1 LLGGGLPLLL
11 LLGAPV
17 FGPSIPWLGEAFSG
31 LALGF
36 LLARARTDSPGLP
49 PALGGLLLLGA
60 SELVLRS
67 PTGIAWLLTQGLPP
81 EVGAVP
87 FVATLTSLVLFGIA
101 GAGLSSTQVPGL
113 GLIVGVLLWLILPGL
128 VGLEQA
134 LRVVVAL
141 ATVAALLELQAGAGA
156 KRRVLTTGAALIS
169 LGSLMAPLPSRGI
182 QVVAPYESYT
192 DLGSLNHLLR
202 TTSWRDTN
210 RLDSASGSI
219 LWFRDGDTLV
229 WWQGG
234 RNGREEGI
242 AVASDRLFTHLP
254 ALLGVEATSIGIVN
268 PGAGGALDAARK
280 SSRGG
285 VQAWVRGAAH
295 RLFLQLEAPGQVTA
309 DPAVRLTVDYGRAA
323 GAGLAH
329 DVLLIDMPTPW
340 QPGGISAWSTSAIS
354 RLASR
359 LPERGV
365 AVFRVPLGQVAAP
378 SLASLVQILAA
389 EFEGLEAWLDP
400 IGSEHLL
407 LVARHQAGLSEA
419 GAIFRAFTRRSI
431 REALEPAALRH
442 PADVLERFLLDREGL
457 LAALP
462 SDKAWSPAT
471 AAILSGLRSRRGAT
485 VLPLAELSARGINLE
500 EALDFSTVP
509 EDDLEPLMSRLKA
522 SLSTRSDYLALLE
535 AIAVGDGAE
544 ALALAGR
551 IAQGSQ
557 DPTRDLRSLIQPW
570 MDQGDRFAEQNLLEQ
585 AKAEFLI
592 AVSFSPRDPD
602 LNLRLAGVQRDL
614 GELEKSRARYE
625 GVRAQQPT
633 SLQAALGLASVLE
646 RQGNFREGAE
656 LLEETEK
663 LHPGEASV
671 LINLGALHLRL
682 AFGADEVAGKHIAR
696 ARMLFQTAASLEPRL
711 AEPHGG
717 LAEVFTLLGEHERAM
732 TEINRA
738 MTLEPNCTY
747 RGWRGQIL
755 WELGRNGEAEQDLN
769 KALLDCPE
777 HLPALVALG
786 GVLVD
791 RGCYTQGREA
801 WERALELGDEVS
813 AARINLEQ
821 LKLAGV
827 EQALGDSQCQ

>member
-1 LLGGGLPLLL
+1 
-11 LLGAPV
+11 
-17 FGPSIPWLGEAFSG
+17 
-31 LALGF
+31 
-36 LLARARTDSPGLP
+36 
-49 PALGGLLLLGA
+49 
-60 SELVLRS
+60 
-67 PTGIAWLLTQGLPP
+67 
-81 EVGAVP
+81 
-87 FVATLTSLVLFGIA
+87 
-101 GAGLSSTQVPGL
+101 
-113 GLIVGVLLWLILPGL
+113 
-128 VGLEQA
+128 
-134 LRVVVAL
+134 
-141 ATVAALLELQAGAGA
+141 
-156 KRRVLTTGAALIS
+156 
-169 LGSLMAPLPSRGI
+169 MAPIPSRGI

-192 DLGSLNHLLR
+192 DLGSLSHLLR
-202 TTSWRDTN
+202 TTSWRETN

-234 RNGREEGI
+234 RGGREEGI
-242 AVASDRLFTHLP
+242 TVASDRLFTYLP
-254 ALLGVEATSIGIVN
+254 ALLGVEATSIGVVN
-268 PGAGGALDAARK
+268 PGAGGVLDAARK

-285 VQAWVRGAAH
+285 VQAWVRGSAD

-309 DPAVRLTVDYGRAA
+309 DPSVRLTVGYGLAP
-323 GAGLAH
+323 GASLAH
-329 DVLLIDMPTPW
+329 DVLLIDMPAPW
-340 QPGGISAWSTSAIS
+340 QPGGISAWSRPAIS
-354 RLASR
+354 RLAGG
-359 LPERGV
+359 LPERGI

-378 SLASLVQILAA
+378 SLASLVQILAT

-400 IGSEHLL
+400 SGSDHLL
-407 LVARHQAGLSEA
+407 LVARHQAGLTEA
-419 GAIFRAFTRRSI
+419 GALFRAFTRPSI
-431 REALEPAALRH
+431 RQALAPAALRH
-442 PADVLERFLLDREGL
+442 PGDVLERFLLDREGL
-457 LAALP
+457 LAALR
-462 SDKAWSPAT
+462 SDKAWSPPT

-485 VLPLAELSARGINLE
+485 VLPLAELSAGGIDLE
-500 EALDFSTVP
+500 AAIDFTTVP
-509 EDDLEPLMSRLKA
+509 EDELEPLMIRLNA

-551 IAQGSQ
+551 IAQGSH

-602 LNLRLAGVQRDL
+602 LNLRLAEVQRDL
-614 GELEKSRARYE
+614 GELQKSRARYE
-625 GVRAQQPT
+625 DVHAQQPT

-732 TEINRA
+732 TEIDRA
-738 MTLEPNCTY
+738 VTLEPNCTY

-755 WELGRNGEAEQDLN
+755 WELGRNEEAEQDLN

-801 WERALELGDEVS
+801 WERAIQLGDEVS
-813 AARINLEQ
+813 AARVNLEQ

-827 EQALGDSQCQ
+827 EEALGDSQCQ

>member
-1 LLGGGLPLLL
+1 
-11 LLGAPV
+11 
-17 FGPSIPWLGEAFSG
+17 
-31 LALGF
+31 
-36 LLARARTDSPGLP
+36 
-49 PALGGLLLLGA
+49 
-60 SELVLRS
+60 
-67 PTGIAWLLTQGLPP
+67 
-81 EVGAVP
+81 
-87 FVATLTSLVLFGIA
+87 
-101 GAGLSSTQVPGL
+101 
-113 GLIVGVLLWLILPGL
+113 
-128 VGLEQA
+128 
-134 LRVVVAL
+134 
-141 ATVAALLELQAGAGA
+141 
-156 KRRVLTTGAALIS
+156 
-169 LGSLMAPLPSRGI
+169 
-182 QVVAPYESYT
+182 
-192 DLGSLNHLLR
+192 
-202 TTSWRDTN
+202 
-210 RLDSASGSI
+210 
-219 LWFRDGDTLV
+219 
-229 WWQGG
+229 
-234 RNGREEGI
+234 
-242 AVASDRLFTHLP
+242 
-254 ALLGVEATSIGIVN
+254 
-268 PGAGGALDAARK
+268 
-280 SSRGG
+280 
-285 VQAWVRGAAH
+285 
-295 RLFLQLEAPGQVTA
+295 
-309 DPAVRLTVDYGRAA
+309 
-323 GAGLAH
+323 
-329 DVLLIDMPTPW
+329 
-340 QPGGISAWSTSAIS
+340 
-354 RLASR
+354 
-359 LPERGV
+359 
-365 AVFRVPLGQVAAP
+365 
-378 SLASLVQILAA
+378 
-389 EFEGLEAWLDP
+389 
-400 IGSEHLL
+400 
-407 LVARHQAGLSEA
+407 
-419 GAIFRAFTRRSI
+419 
-431 REALEPAALRH
+431 
-442 PADVLERFLLDREGL
+442 VLERFLLDREGL

-500 EALDFSTVP
+500 AAIDFSTVP
-509 EDDLEPLMSRLKA
+509 EDELEPLMRQLKA

-535 AIAVGDGAE
+535 AIAAGDGAK
-544 ALALAGR
+544 ALTLAGR

-602 LNLRLAGVQRDL
+602 LNLRLARVQRDL
-614 GELEKSRARYE
+614 GELDKSRARYE
-625 GVRAQQPT
+625 DVRAQQPT

-732 TEINRA
+732 TEIDRA
-738 MTLEPNCTY
+738 VTLEPNCTY

-755 WELGRNGEAEQDLN
+755 WELGRNEEAELELN

-801 WERALELGDEVS
+801 WERAIQLGDEVS